1 MRTIATFLLLVTFVV
16 PASAQDWASV
26 IKQTLKSVVYIE
38 TDGGSCT
45 GFIIDA
51 DRKYVMTAAHCVGK
65 ETWLDRVEGKL
76 VSKETKRDLAVYQVK
91 ELDGDKPAL
100 KLAADDPEVGQEV
113 VSLGYGMGL
122 ERPLAR
128 KAMVSDIKVEING
141 IDGAF
146 IGLDS
151 AFIGGQSG
159 GPVVNSKGEVVM
171 IVQRASGTMGIGVAA
186 SVMRDKM
193 GRFWSK

>member
-1 MRTIATFLLLVTFVV
+1 MRTIVTLILSIVTLVPV
-16 PASAQDWASV
+16 SAQDWASV
-26 IKQTLKSVVYIE
+26 ISDTLKSVVYIE
-38 TDGGSCT
+38 TDDGSCT
-45 GFIIDA
+45 GFIVDTK
-51 DRKYVMTAAHCVGK
+51 RKYVMTAAHCISK
-65 ETWLDRVEGKL
+65 DIWLDRVEGRL
-76 VSKETKRDLAVYQVK
+76 VSKETRRDLAIYEVK
-91 ELDGDKPAL
+91 ELDPAKPAL
-100 KLAADDPEVGQEV
+100 RLADDDPEVGQEV

-122 ERPLAR
+122 ERPMAR
-128 KAMVSDIKVEING
+128 KAMVSDTRVEITG

-186 SVMRDKM
+186 SVIREKM
-193 GRFWSK
+193 GRFWAK